1 MSRRPPYEPPPPLP
15 PMSALTGN
23 RIVVGLGFA
32 IVFIGLFSMI
42 GEKLTHLRL
51 AEALEIPVFV
61 STPLG
66 VGALLF
72 VPLAVRVSRKQ
83 GWAQLAAALV
93 YWSLWVYWSFV

>member
-1 MSRRPPYEPPPPLP
+1 MSRRPPYERPPPLP

-23 RIVVGLGFA
+23 RVVVGLGFA
-32 IVFIGLFSMI
+32 IVFIGILTMI

-61 STPLG
+61 CTPLG

-72 VPLAVRVSRKQ
+72 VPLAGRVSRKN

-93 YWSLWVYWSFV
+93 YWSVWLYWSV